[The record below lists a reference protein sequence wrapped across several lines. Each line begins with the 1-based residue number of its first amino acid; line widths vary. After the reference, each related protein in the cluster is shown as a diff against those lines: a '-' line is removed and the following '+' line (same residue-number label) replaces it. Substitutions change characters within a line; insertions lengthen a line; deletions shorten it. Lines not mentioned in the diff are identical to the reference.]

1 MVAAEGRPTKRPAAV
16 GPPVGSPGQMK
27 ENNIQIKQ
35 ILQEFDFRNQ
45 AMAAFLL
52 EQNQHL
58 RSQQPAP
65 SEAAAA

>member
-1 MVAAEGRPTKRPAAV
+1 MVAAEGRPTKRPDAV

-52 EQNQHL
+52 E
-58 RSQQPAP
+58 
-65 SEAAAA
+65 